1 MSHFALNSMKVANA
15 DMGLKNL
22 KFKLNVF
29 VWKIFSNAD
38 FFLAIGYGADY
49 LEVARR
55 MKRIGPLKT
64 KSKRCLTEGP
74 KDEEDQ
80 ILLPK
85 GHDMVQ
91 GKNSLPSVHKSIVED
106 MVGTIHGPKAK
117 TCVA

>member
-1 MSHFALNSMKVANA
+1 
-15 DMGLKNL
+15 
-22 KFKLNVF
+22 
-29 VWKIFSNAD
+29 
-38 FFLAIGYGADY
+38 
-49 LEVARR
+49 
-55 MKRIGPLKT
+55 MKRISPLKT
-64 KSKRCLTEGP
+64 KSKHCLTDGL

-85 GHDMVQ
+85 GHVVQ